1 MDNIE
6 WEIDEQGRRFRRIGN
21 AIEYEMV
28 IHTNGIE
35 VPQSELSAF
44 HERQKAADAK
54 RKEEAERRAAE
65 EAKKPKYSCPFSSGM
80 NSACRREEC
89 PLYIADR
96 CSIATI
102 ADGLGVE
109 IEAKTTNKKQRCP
122 FSIYSRCESCAL
134 HRNGCAIARIAAA
147 QTKNN

>member
-1 MDNIE
+1 MNDNG
-6 WEIDEQGRRFRRIGN
+6 WETDEQGRRFRRIGN

-28 IHTNGIE
+28 IHTSGIE

-44 HERQKAADAK
+44 HERQKAADAR
-54 RKEEAERRAAE
+54 RKEEAEHRAAE

-80 NSACRREEC
+80 YNTCRREEC

-102 ADGLGVE
+102 ADRQGVE

-147 QTKNN
+147 QNNNN